1 MRQKRRWQQEQAAG
15 RGPRGKEETNKS
27 LKLAGRGYSTLLQ
40 VVPTA
45 EHAQQATRSGK
56 KGERGENITYY

>member
-45 EHAQQATRSGK
+45 EHANTNAESEK
-56 KGERGENITYY
+56 KGEKGENITYY